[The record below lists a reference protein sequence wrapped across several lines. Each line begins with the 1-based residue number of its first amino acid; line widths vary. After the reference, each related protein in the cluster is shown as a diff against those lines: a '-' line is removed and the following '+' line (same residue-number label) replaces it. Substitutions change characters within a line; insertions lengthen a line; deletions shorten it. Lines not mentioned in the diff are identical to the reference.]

1 MGACGSGG
9 WGGEGARPDVGR
21 YVVVRWRIGCGGW
34 IGWLRG
40 GRGAVVGGCHP
51 VELLLVEMPA
61 LEGLWEEEEKLGQ
74 ADSLSGTSVRKYGFE
89 ARAWVLSIALSE
101 EMVGGLGLG

>member
-1 MGACGSGG
+1 
-9 WGGEGARPDVGR
+9 
-21 YVVVRWRIGCGGW
+21 
-34 IGWLRG
+34 
-40 GRGAVVGGCHP
+40 
-51 VELLLVEMPA
+51 MPA